1 MQPLFILI
9 FGIGAIGPDFEKE
22 IKPLLVRSCVSC
34 HNVETKRGGLRLD
47 SVFSMVKGGNSGPAV
62 VSGKSA
68 QSLLLHALTGTE
80 NVEQMP
86 PKGQKLSSAEINLI
100 KAWVDAGAKA
110 PDSEKSLTEVAAK
123 SRHWSFQPIRKANPP
138 LVKDTSWGR
147 NPIDAFILSKL
158 ESQGMAPSACADKN
172 TLLRRVCLD
181 LTGLPPS
188 AEDVRAFLADDS
200 PDAYERMVNRLLD
213 SPQYGEKWGRAWL
226 DLARY
231 ADSNGYS
238 IDGPRQI
245 WKYRDWVIS
254 AVNDDMPFDRFSTL
268 QLAGDLVA
276 NASLNDRI
284 ATGFHRNTP
293 INQEGGIDKEQFR
306 VESVVDRVNTTGSV
320 WLGLTVGCCQCH
332 DHKFDPLSQREYYQ
346 LFAYFN
352 TVDEPALE
360 VAEPAD
366 VKKRD
371 QLRLRLKKLEGSQKQ
386 VDPLTPAK
394 IASWENRLQAM
405 TRATLPKEIFE
416 ILEVA
421 PNGRTPAQERAVEG
435 YFHQLD
441 ALRHLGGLAVSGGG
455 VTALAD
461 AALWQSRTSLSREIL
476 STREIMPDI
485 VSTLVVKEM
494 AKPRETFIHLA
505 GEFTRKGAIVAPATP
520 SVLPASSGSGKNNR
534 TDLSSWLFDRKQP
547 LTARVTAN
555 RSWQVFFGLGLVETE
570 NDFGTQ
576 GTPPS
581 HPELLDWLAAD
592 LMDQGWEMKAF
603 HRMIVTSATYMQSSR
618 ARPEYDRVD
627 ARNRL
632 LYRQNRLR
640 MDAELVRDAGLAVS
654 GLLAQELGGPSVFP
668 PQPDGV
674 YSFTQVP
681 KNWKAN
687 LGDRRYRRGM
697 YTHFWRSAPH
707 PSLVVFDAPDA
718 VSTCTRRNRSNTPL
732 QALTL
737 LNDEGQVE
745 FARALARSLSAQKGP
760 DEEIIQG
767 LFLVSLG
774 REPKAREK
782 DLLLRLLG
790 KASTGESGLESR
802 WLSVARV
809 ILNLDEFITRE

>member
-86 PKGQKLSSAEINLI
+86 PKGQKLSSAEIKLI

-110 PDSEKSLTEVAAK
+110 PDSEKSLIEVAAK

-254 AVNDDMPFDRFSTL
+254 AVNEDMPFDRFSTL

-745 FARALARSLSAQKGP
+745 FARALARSLSTQKGS

-774 REPKAREK
+774 REPTVREK

-790 KASTGESGLESR
+790 QASTGESGLESR